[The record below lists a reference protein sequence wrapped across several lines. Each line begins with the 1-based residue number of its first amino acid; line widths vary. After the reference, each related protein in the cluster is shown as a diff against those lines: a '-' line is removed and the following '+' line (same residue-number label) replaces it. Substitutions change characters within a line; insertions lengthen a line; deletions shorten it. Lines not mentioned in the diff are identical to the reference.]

1 MPTIGAKLM
10 ECFFFACSV
19 YSLHLHML
27 CVLCMCVLVCVSRSL
42 AHFLSIHP
50 SIYLH
55 TQFFS
60 HRFILPLSYFL
71 LSLSRSLCL
80 IHTHRPYIPGITVNA
95 KLLRGT
101 VVRIPPRQGDVLR
114 AVPPPQLFNPDLTL
128 YAQVFFKKLRS
139 PPLLLGIVPFSL
151 PCSLELRAS
160 HLSITHTNT
169 KTEAEGR

>member
-1 MPTIGAKLM
+1 MYT
-10 ECFFFACSV
+10 
-19 YSLHLHML
+19 L
-27 CVLCMCVLVCVSRSL
+27 CIYTCCVCCVCAFLFVFLARSL
-42 AHFLSIHP
+42 TFSLSIHP
-50 SIYLH
+50 SISTLNFSLIVSFFLSL
-55 TQFFS
+55 TFFS
-60 HRFILPLSYFL
+60 RSLA
-71 LSLSRSLCL
+71 LSLSCT
-80 IHTHRPYIPGITVNA
+80 HTHRPYIPGITVNA

-128 YAQVFFKKLRS
+128 YAQVFFKKFRS

>member
-1 MPTIGAKLM
+1 MFLFCVQCIL
-10 ECFFFACSV
+10 FAST
-19 YSLHLHML
+19 HA
-27 CVLCMCVLVCVSRSL
+27 VCVVYVRSCLCFSLARSL
-42 AHFLSIHP
+42 SLYPSIHLSPHSIFLSSFH
-50 SIYLH
+50 SSSL
-55 TQFFS
+55 
-60 HRFILPLSYFL
+60 LLSSL
-71 LSLSRSLCL
+71 ALSLSLSYT
-80 IHTHRPYIPGITVNA
+80 HTHRPYIPGITVNA